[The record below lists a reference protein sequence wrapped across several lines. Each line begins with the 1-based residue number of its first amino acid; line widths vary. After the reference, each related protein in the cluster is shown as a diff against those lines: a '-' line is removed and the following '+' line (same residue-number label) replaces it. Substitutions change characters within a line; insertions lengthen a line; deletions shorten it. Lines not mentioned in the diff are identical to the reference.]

1 MVIQDVCTPEQ
12 ADETF
17 MILRRQ
23 KNINISLP
31 YSRPKYRIRH
41 MLPGRVRFFMPVLH
55 GSGDL
60 IVHYEE
66 EYRKIKGISEVKGNH
81 ITGTLLI
88 VYDPSRLTLAKIL
101 YVLYQMNGIKR
112 SVRQISTARTCH
124 AQPTDAHSLRRQ
136 FTGIAVAGSIL
147 GLLVF
152 QRFLSRWFPFLGR
165 FPVTLLASVTA
176 VFTGIPVFREG
187 LEDVLE
193 NKRISLDLMV
203 SIASVIAIF
212 MGEGLV
218 ALEVVWLMNCGTFL
232 EDFTAERSRRA
243 IRKLLD
249 VGDEHAWVL
258 KNGITT
264 RVALEEVKPDDI
276 VVAHGGEKVLVDGE
290 VIGGQAAVNQ
300 APITGESIPVEKLKG
315 ESAFAG
321 TIVTSGT
328 IYIKA
333 AKVGDETY
341 LSRVLH
347 MVEESLETRAPIESI
362 SDRFATWF
370 VPSAFLLSLLVFAVT
385 RNFYRAFT
393 VLVTACPCAAA
404 IATPTAISAAVGNAA
419 KRNMLVKGGI
429 FIEQASRIDT
439 ICLDKTG
446 TVTEGRPVVVSVL
459 QTDERYAPDDIVVL
473 AASAEARSPHPLA
486 RALVEGAELRGV
498 KVIDAVHFETI
509 TGSGVVAELT
519 DRRRVLVGSER
530 LMRQHNIAVEG
541 IDGEA
546 SRMRGA
552 GETLLYVAVENELAG
567 LIGVV
572 DRPRQE
578 AQSVIYELQQSG
590 ISVYLLTGDHQKTAD
605 AVSRQLGI
613 NNYYYDMLPEDKGRM
628 IEKLRAEGRVI
639 AMVGDG
645 VNDALAL
652 AKSDLGIA
660 MGAGG
665 SDVAVEAA
673 DIALKSNDLT
683 RLPAVRELSQKTMSV
698 IKQNYVYSMV
708 INALGIGLGS
718 AGVISPLM
726 GGVLHVINSLGVILN
741 SSRILLIRDK

>member
-1 MVIQDVCTPEQ
+1 M
-12 ADETF
+12 
-17 MILRRQ
+17 
-23 KNINISLP
+23 NIRLP
-31 YSRPKYRIRH
+31 YSRPRYRIRH
-41 MLPGRVRFFMPVLH
+41 MISGRVRFYMPDLH
-55 GSGDL
+55 GSDDL
-60 IVHYEE
+60 TIHYEQ
-66 EYRKIKGISEVKGNH
+66 EYRRLKGISEVKGNNV
-81 ITGTLLI
+81 TGTLLV
-88 VYDPSRLTLAKIL
+88 VYDPSRLTLAKVL
-101 YVLYQMNGIKR
+101 YVLYQMNRNKQR
-112 SVRQISTARTCH
+112 TLQISTARKCH
-124 AQPTDAHSLRRQ
+124 AESTDSHSLRRQ
-136 FTGIAVAGSIL
+136 FAGIVAAGSIL

-165 FPVTLLASVTA
+165 LPATLVASAAA

-232 EDFTAERSRRA
+232 EDFTEEKSRRA

-249 VGDEHAWVL
+249 VGDERAWVL
-258 KNGITT
+258 KNGVTT
-264 RVALEEVKPDDI
+264 RVALEEVRPDDI

-300 APITGESIPVEKLKG
+300 APITGESIPVEKSKG

-328 IYIKA
+328 IYIKST
-333 AKVGDETY
+333 KVGDDTY

-362 SDRFATWF
+362 SDRFAAWF
-370 VPSAFLLSLLVFAVT
+370 VPSAFLLSILVFAVT

-429 FIEQASRIDT
+429 FIEQASRVDT

-446 TVTEGRPVVVSVL
+446 TITEGRPVVVSVL
-459 QTDERYAPDDIVVL
+459 QQNERYSADDIVAL

-486 RALVEGAELRGV
+486 RALAEGAELRGV
-498 KVIDAVHFETI
+498 KVIDVEHFETI
-509 TGSGVVAELT
+509 TGSGVIAELT

-530 LMRQHNIAVEG
+530 LMKENRISVEG
-541 IDGEA
+541 VDGEA

-552 GETLLYVAVENELAG
+552 GETLLYVAVDTEIAG

-572 DRPRQE
+572 DRPRHE
-578 AQSVIYELQQSG
+578 AASVIYGLQQSG

-613 NNYYYDMLPEDKGRM
+613 RNYYYDMLPEDKGRM
-628 IEKLRAEGRVI
+628 IEKLRAEGRVV

-645 VNDALAL
+645 VNDALAF

-683 RLPAVRELSQKTMSV
+683 RLPAVRELSQKSMSV

-718 AGVISPLM
+718 AGIISPFM
-726 GGVLHVINSLGVILN
+726 GGVLHVINSLGVIMN

>member
-1 MVIQDVCTPEQ
+1 MN
-12 ADETF
+12 
-17 MILRRQ
+17 LSRQ
-23 KNINISLP
+23 KNINVSLP

-41 MLPGRVRFFMPVLH
+41 MIPGRVRFFMPALY
-55 GSGDL
+55 GSDDL
-60 IVHYEE
+60 IVHYEQ
-66 EYRKIKGISEVKGNH
+66 EYRKLKGISEVKGNN

-101 YVLYQMNGIKR
+101 YVLYRMNGIKQR
-112 SVRQISTARTCH
+112 ARQLNTARTCH
-124 AQPTDAHSLRRQ
+124 AEPADPHSLRRQ
-136 FTGIAVAGSIL
+136 FTGIAAAGSIL
-147 GLLVF
+147 GLLVL

-165 FPVTLLASVTA
+165 FPVTLVASVTA

-232 EDFTAERSRRA
+232 EDFTAEKSRRA

-249 VGDEHAWVL
+249 VGEERAWVL
-258 KNGITT
+258 KNGIAT

-300 APITGESIPVEKLKG
+300 APITGESIPVEKSKG

-321 TIVTSGT
+321 TIVTVGI
-328 IYIKA
+328 IYIKTT
-333 AKVGDETY
+333 KVGDETY

-362 SDRFATWF
+362 SDRFAAWF
-370 VPSAFLLSLLVFAVT
+370 VPSAFLMSLLVFAVT

-446 TVTEGRPVVVSVL
+446 TITEGRPVVVSVL
-459 QTDERYAPDDIVVL
+459 QKQEIYSEDDIVAL

-486 RALVEGAELRGV
+486 HALLEGARLRGL
-498 KVIDAVHFETI
+498 KVTDVSHFETI

-530 LMRQHNIAVEG
+530 LMRQHEIAVDG
-541 IDGEA
+541 VDGEA
-546 SRMRGA
+546 TRMREA
-552 GETLLYVAVENELAG
+552 GETLLYVAVNKELAG

-572 DRPRQE
+572 DRPRKE
-578 AQSVIYELQQSG
+578 AFSVIQGLQRSG

-613 NNYYYDMLPEDKGRM
+613 TNYYYDMLPEDKGRM
-628 IEKLRAEGRVI
+628 IEKLRAEGRVV

-645 VNDALAL
+645 VNDALAF

-698 IKQNYVYSMV
+698 IKQNYVYSMA

-718 AGVISPLM
+718 AGAISPLM

-741 SSRILLIRDK
+741 SSRILLIRDN

>member
-1 MVIQDVCTPEQ
+1 
-12 ADETF
+12 
-17 MILRRQ
+17 MI
-23 KNINISLP
+23 
-31 YSRPKYRIRH
+31 
-41 MLPGRVRFFMPVLH
+41 PGRVRFFMPVLH
-55 GSGDL
+55 GSDDL
-60 IVHYEE
+60 KIHYEQ
-66 EYRKIKGISEVKGNH
+66 EYRKLRGVSEVKGNH

-88 VYDPSRLTLAKIL
+88 VYDPSRLSLAKIL

-112 SVRQISTARTCH
+112 GARQLSAVRTCH
-124 AQPTDAHSLRRQ
+124 AEPSDAHSLRRQ

-152 QRFLSRWFPFLGR
+152 QRFLSRWFPFFGSI
-165 FPVTLLASVTA
+165 PATLVASVAA

-187 LEDVLE
+187 LEDVVE

-232 EDFTAERSRRA
+232 EDYTAEKSRRA
-243 IRKLLD
+243 IRNLLD
-249 VGDEHAWVL
+249 VGEERAWVL
-258 KNGITT
+258 KNGIPV
-264 RVALEEVKPDDI
+264 RVLLEEVRTDDI
-276 VVAHGGEKVLVDGE
+276 VVAHGSEKILVDGE
-290 VIGGQAAVNQ
+290 VIGGEAAVNQ
-300 APITGESIPVEKLKG
+300 SPITGESIPVGKAKG
-315 ESAFAG
+315 DPAFAG

-333 AKVGDETY
+333 TKVGDDTY

-370 VPSAFLLSLLVFAVT
+370 VPSAFLLSILVFAVT

-446 TVTEGRPVVVSVL
+446 TITEGRPVVVSIL
-459 QTDERYAPDDIVVL
+459 QRHDRYSPDDIVAL

-486 RALVEGAELRGV
+486 RALLEGAELRGV
-498 KVIDAVHFETI
+498 KVIDAVQFETI
-509 TGSGVVAELT
+509 AGSGVVAELT
-519 DRRRVLVGSER
+519 DRRRILVGSER
-530 LMRQHNIAVEG
+530 LMRQHNIAVDG

-546 SRMRGA
+546 TRMRGA
-552 GETLLYVAVENELAG
+552 GETLLFVAVDAELVG

-572 DRPRQE
+572 DRPRKE
-578 AQSVIYELQQSG
+578 ALSVIYGLQQSG
-590 ISVYLLTGDHQKTAD
+590 MSVFLLTGDHQKTAD

-613 NNYYYDMLPEDKGRM
+613 RDYYYDMLPEDKGRM
-628 IEKLRAEGRVI
+628 IEKLRAEGRVV

-683 RLPAVRELSQKTMSV
+683 RLPAVRELSLSTMSI

-718 AGVISPLM
+718 FGIISPFM
-726 GGVLHVINSLGVILN
+726 GGVLHVVNSLGVIAN
-741 SSRILLIRDK
+741 SSRILLIRDT

>member
-1 MVIQDVCTPEQ
+1 MVLQDVCTPEQ
-12 ADETF
+12 ADETL
-17 MILRRQ
+17 MSLSPQ
-23 KNINISLP
+23 KNMNVSLP
-31 YSRPKYRIRH
+31 YSRPHYRIRH
-41 MLPGRVRFFMPVLH
+41 MMPGRVRFYMPDLY
-55 GSGDL
+55 GSNGL
-60 IVHYEE
+60 IGHYEHA
-66 EYRKIKGISEVKGNH
+66 YRKLKGISDVKGNN

-88 VYDPSRLTLAKIL
+88 VYDPSQLTLAKIL
-101 YVLYQMNGIKR
+101 YILYQMNGNKQR
-112 SVRQISTARTCH
+112 HLQHSTAGTSH
-124 AQPTDAHSLRRQ
+124 TESTDSKSLRRQ
-136 FTGIAVAGSIL
+136 FTGIVAAGAVL

-152 QRFLSRWFPFLGR
+152 QRFLSRWFPFMGR
-165 FPVTLLASVTA
+165 LPAALVASATAILAGVP
-176 VFTGIPVFREG
+176 IFREG

-193 NKRISLDLMV
+193 HKRFSLDLMV

-249 VGDEHAWVL
+249 VGEERAWIY
-258 KNGITT
+258 KNGVTL
-264 RVALEEVKPDDI
+264 RVSLEDVRPDDI
-276 VVAHGGEKVLVDGE
+276 VVAHGGEKILVDGD
-290 VIGGQAAVNQ
+290 VIEGQAAVNQ
-300 APITGESIPVEKLKG
+300 APITGESIPVEKSRG
-315 ESAFAG
+315 NAAFAG
-321 TIVTSGT
+321 TIVTGGI
-328 IYIKA
+328 IYIRTR
-333 AKVGDETY
+333 KVGDETY
-341 LSRVLH
+341 LARVLH
-347 MVEESLETRAPIESI
+347 MVEESLEARAPIESI
-362 SDRFATWF
+362 SDRFAAWF
-370 VPSAFLLSLLVFAVT
+370 VPSAFLMSLLVFAVT

-446 TVTEGRPVVVSVL
+446 TITEGRPVVVSVF
-459 QTDERYAPDDIVVL
+459 QKHERFSADDIVAL

-486 RALVEGAELRGV
+486 HALVEGAKLRGV
-498 KVIDAVHFETI
+498 KVMDVAHFETI
-509 TGSGVVAELT
+509 IGSGVVAELI
-519 DRRRVLVGSER
+519 DGRRVLVGSER
-530 LMRQHNIAVEG
+530 LMKQHEIAVDG
-541 IDGEA
+541 VDGEA
-546 SRMRGA
+546 TRMRET
-552 GETLLYVAVENELAG
+552 GETLLYVAVDTELAG

-572 DRPRQE
+572 DRPRKE
-578 AQSVIYELQQSG
+578 AFSVIQGLQQSG
-590 ISVYLLTGDHQKTAD
+590 ISVYLLTGDHQKTAE

-628 IEKLRAEGRVI
+628 IDKLRSEGKIV

-673 DIALKSNDLT
+673 DIALKANDLT
-683 RLPAVRELSQKTMSV
+683 RLPAVRELSQKTMKV
-698 IKQNYVYSMV
+698 IKQNYVYSMG
-708 INALGIGLGS
+708 INALGIGLGA
-718 AGVISPLM
+718 AGRISPFM
-726 GGVLHVINSLGVILN
+726 GGALHVLNSIGVILN
-741 SSRILLIRDK
+741 SSRILLIKYK